1 MKTAI
6 TGRGVT
12 LHMLINDGII
22 EPGNGLLTLKYL
34 VSSTVIIIIGNPRSD
49 TVCTK
54 NH

>member
-34 VSSTVIIIIGNPRSD
+34 VSSTVIIIIIGNPRSD
-49 TVCTK
+49 TV
-54 NH
+54 